1 MEHCTVQ
8 PVPSIHNGTVFHEY
22 TNRLR
27 MFVLRSHRMMERRPS
42 DLVSCIRI
50 STVLKQDIQRFWL
63 VLPDSHDDR

>member
-1 MEHCTVQ
+1 MEHCAVQ

-27 MFVLRSHRMMERRPS
+27 IFVFGSYRMMQRWPS

-50 STVLKQDIQRFWL
+50 ATVLKQGIQSFWL
-63 VLPDSHDDR
+63 VLSNRHNDR